1 MFKYIDNLI
10 QIPSAMGFGK
20 GIGPDRIVNPTKK
33 QSVSGE
39 NVDVS
44 IPKLLFSNRLSQEN
58 NMYMSMWNSAGKPPW
73 KAGGTMSR
81 DMINAPVEL
90 RNIIKESLRNELH
103 FVAMQKRRDLDK
115 LGIDYFKLHQTVDP
129 RGLGFNKEDI
139 LNQIQKEAAEN
150 IKAGL
155 LVSEKNGDN
164 ETRYLDAMELMKKDK
179 KDIEYAIEIA
189 FNDTKEK
196 PKNLDDIFY
205 MGGDWDIDTKLIIML
220 KLINGKIDNSNPSSK
235 DNENFLK
242 FIDRLNIN

>member
-10 QIPSAMGFGK
+10 QIPSAMGFGES
-20 GIGPDRIVNPTKK
+20 IGPDRIVNPVEK

-73 KAGGTMSR
+73 KAGGTMGR

-90 RNIIKESLRNELH
+90 RNMINEALRNELH
-103 FVAMQKRRDLDK
+103 YVGMQKIRE
-115 LGIDYFKLHQTVDP
+115 GTSV
-129 RGLGFNKEDI
+129 RGGRFG
-139 LNQIQKEAAEN
+139 A
-150 IKAGL
+150 
-155 LVSEKNGDN
+155 
-164 ETRYLDAMELMKKDK
+164 TRFLDAIELMKKDK

-196 PKNLDDIFY
+196 PKDLDDIFY

-235 DNENFLK
+235 ENENFLK
-242 FIDRLNIN
+242 FINRLTIN